1 MSIKLS
7 HTHIE
12 SFCGNVLPLY
22 LECDSDIS
30 KAQINWKTDN
40 NDVIAI
46 RSFEGDDA
54 FSFNHGVLLTL
65 MKAGHATVSAALD
78 GEAYKCEIS
87 VREMRCAQPGDELIY
102 FAGDLH
108 DHTTK
113 IHNHDDYAA
122 RESEFQIDYI
132 NSVKEDGRLDFSV
145 ISDHVIVNN
154 DRDFFRGFTDIE
166 RAEPNDVV
174 IIPGS
179 EAVVDESG
187 YNRFNLLHK
196 TSGEIVVLNSNTY
209 LFAPTWKDFYDGMAA
224 SPFAVCVLCHPYGIS
239 NFYPGVGGFAL
250 ERNAC
255 PELRALINGVEMG
268 NGGIRSGNAIFE
280 YVYSLALD
288 NGLCVSNTSSSD
300 CHGPKWGYDVWPGK
314 TVIMAYEKSKEAFL
328 DALRARRFYG
338 TESGNIKL
346 RYSVNGHTAPC
357 TLPLTDTYKFHIE
370 VSYFHDDPTTTPTV
384 CRVMSDYGRIIAEY
398 RDVDFSSFDFEIK
411 SDSARYFYLRFTDE
425 SKRRTWSVPVWT
437 GRAFDEP
444 QKTMPTPIDKTGF
457 TVVELESGKDAS
469 VLVCDDPKKPWESE
483 LSSATYVI
491 DMQKEQTFSA
501 FGHYAPYE
509 IRQELTKAGLQP
521 HCAFVR
527 FVSRY
532 ELSASSDG
540 INYTKFYSSQMR
552 EFGGEEIIRFAKQKA
567 RYVKFRVISTAGAEW
582 RDEFAD
588 AHIKIAELSLFK

>member
-1 MSIKLS
+1 MNIKLS

-30 KAQINWKTDN
+30 KAQIKWSTDN
-40 NDVIAI
+40 SDVVAL
-46 RSFEGDDA
+46 RTFAGDDP

-65 MKAGHATVSAALD
+65 MKPGCATVSAVLE

-87 VREMRCAQPGDELIY
+87 VREMKRAQPGDKLEH

-113 IHNHDDYAA
+113 IHNHDDYAT

-132 NSVKEDGRLDFSV
+132 NSVKEDGRLAFSV
-145 ISDHVIVNN
+145 ITDHVIVNN
-154 DRDFFRGFTDIE
+154 DRDFFRDFTDIE
-166 RAEPNDVV
+166 LAEPNDIT

-179 EAVVDESG
+179 EAVVDATSRDR
-187 YNRFNLLHK
+187 YDLLYK
-196 TSGEIVVLNSNTY
+196 TSGEILVLNSNTY
-209 LFAPTWKDFYDGMAA
+209 LFAPTWEDFFTGMAD

-239 NFYPGVGGFAL
+239 NYYPGIGGFAL

-255 PELRALINGVEMG
+255 PELQALINGVEMG
-268 NGGIRSGNAIFE
+268 NGGIRSGNAVFE

-288 NGLCVSNTSSSD
+288 NGFCVSPTSSSD

-328 DALRARRFYG
+328 DALWARRFYA

-346 RYSVNGHTAPC
+346 TYSVNGHTAPC
-357 TLPLTDTYKFHIE
+357 TVPLTDTYKFHIE

-384 CRVMSDYGRIIAEY
+384 CRVMSDYGRILAEY
-398 RDVDFSSFDFEIK
+398 RNVDFSSFDFEIK
-411 SDSARYFYLRFTDE
+411 SNSARYFYLRFADE
-425 SKRRTWSVPVWT
+425 GKRRTWSVPVWT

-444 QKTMPTPIDKTGF
+444 QKTPPAPLDKTGF
-457 TVVELESGKDAS
+457 TAVELESGKDAS
-469 VLVCDDPKKPWESE
+469 VLVCDDPRKPWSSE
-483 LSSATYVI
+483 LCTATYVI
-491 DMQKEQTFSA
+491 DMKKEQTFSA

-509 IRQELTKAGLQP
+509 IRQELTKTGIAP
-521 HCAFVR
+521 HVALSR
-527 FVSRY
+527 LVSRY
-532 ELSASSDG
+532 ELSESSDG
-540 INYTKFYSSQMR
+540 INYTKFCEGQIR
-552 EFGGEEIIRFAKQKA
+552 EFSGEEIIRFEPQKA
-567 RYVKFRVISTAGAEW
+567 RYIKFRVISTTGAEW
-582 RDEFAD
+582 RHEFAD
-588 AHIKIAELSLFK
+588 SPIKIGELSVFE